1 MESQLVAPYVVS
13 HVVAVIYV
21 LVAWRGP
28 AAAPWVTG
36 FGFVVAGAFNLWTAN
51 TTPQV
56 YVEGFAPYAFA
67 PYREFIL
74 GTFARHTK
82 EFVTAIACGQMMA
95 GLLICAPNP
104 WRRMGYAGAIVFLT
118 AITGLGVGAAAPS
131 NLILAGGVATLLW
144 KSRDRAAEELSAG

>member
-21 LVAWRGP
+21 LVVWRGP
-28 AAAPWVTG
+28 RAARWVTG
-36 FGFVVAGAFNLWTAN
+36 FGFAVAGAFNLWTAN

-74 GTFARHTK
+74 GPFARHTR
-82 EFVTAIACGQMMA
+82 EFVTAIGCGQVMA
-95 GLLICAPNP
+95 GLLIFTPIP
-104 WRRMGYAGAIVFLT
+104 WRRMGLGGRDGVSD
-118 AITGLGVGAAAPS
+118 GDHGVGGGCGGAVEPDP
-131 NLILAGGVATLLW
+131 GWRRGVAVV
-144 KSRDRAAEELSAG
+144 EEPDGGR